1 MLIKIVSDANIP
13 FVEEVFSSFGTLD
26 LVPGH
31 EITPSTLF
39 DVDVLIVRS
48 VTSVDESLLA
58 GSAVRFV
65 GSATAGIDHI
75 DHEFLNRCGIGWAN
89 APGCNA
95 ESVVEWVLAALFY
108 LSQLNNTPVLES
120 TLGIVGCGEIGG
132 RLARRAT
139 ALGFRVLANDPP
151 RAREA
156 AEKDGRS
163 HFVSLKTLLEQSDI
177 VSLHVPW
184 LDDGPDATENL
195 IGESELEWMKKGAWI
210 LNTSRGGVVNESLLI
225 DSIREGKLGASAVD
239 VWKGEPRPN
248 QKLQELV
255 DICSPH
261 IAGYSRDAKRNCIQ
275 TIADR
280 VASYFSTPGSEADRE
295 ASIPI
300 RLKMPETDP
309 RTNPETFIHRI
320 VEQMYRIEDDVVRM
334 RSLPVHDSRARET
347 AFRRQRWEYPPR
359 HTFGRYQLPSSG
371 LTDEWKVRLE
381 EGLQI
386 ELVD

>member
-13 FVEEVFSSFGTLD
+13 FVEEMFSSFGVLD
-26 LVPGH
+26 LIPGH
-31 EITPSTLF
+31 EITPSTLI
-39 DVDVLIVRS
+39 DVDALIVRS
-48 VTSVDESLLA
+48 VTFVDESLLA

-75 DHEFLNRCGIGWAN
+75 DYEFLNQRGIGWAH

-108 LSQLNNTPVLES
+108 LSQLNGTPVLES
-120 TLGIVGCGEIGG
+120 TLGIVGCGEIGS
-132 RLARRAT
+132 RLAKRAT
-139 ALGFRVLANDPP
+139 ALGLHVLANDPP
-151 RAREA
+151 RARLA
-156 AEKDGRS
+156 AEEDERS
-163 HFVSLKTLLEQSDI
+163 QFVSLNTLLEQSDI

-184 LDDGPDATENL
+184 LADGPDATENL
-195 IGESELEWMKKGAWI
+195 IGGSELERMKNGAWV
-210 LNTSRGGVVNESLLI
+210 LNTSRGGVVDEAALI
-225 DSIREGKLGASAVD
+225 DSIREGKVGASAVD
-239 VWKGEPRPN
+239 VWNGEPRPN
-248 QKLQELV
+248 QNLQDLV

-275 TIADR
+275 MIADR
-280 VASYFSTPGSEADRE
+280 VASFFSTPGWKTDRE

-309 RTNPETFIHRI
+309 RTSPETFIHRI

-334 RSLPVHDSRARET
+334 RLLPVHDSRARET

-359 HTFGRYQLPSSG
+359 HTFARYQLSSAG
-371 LTDEWKVRLE
+371 LTEEWQVRLE